1 MAAASS
7 GHRRQIF
14 LFLAAVII
22 PCLALIIFGLQ
33 VARQEKELVEKRAA
47 EERPRRIREIGQH
60 LLVRLETIKL
70 EETQQAAARPE
81 RLAVF
86 SYTNSEVMLIG
97 LLRDGR
103 LSLPWE
109 FAPGLLETQKALG
122 SARFR
127 QAIQEAEAVEFQ
139 VKDPARAARLFG
151 LAAADSRESIQKA
164 YARLFQ
170 ARALTKSGQ
179 KKEAVS
185 FYLELLKLPSSIMDE
200 MGIPIFLYAAERLL
214 GFGTNEA
221 EVADRLCAAVDEKRW
236 SSPVETSMLGSLLVK
251 LAADPSLRPV
261 DDKIELSRSELGL
274 YREKLERAL
283 NLQRDFPKYAFLSG
297 QESPESGG
305 EPIWVAS
312 EDGSLLL
319 SLGAPLAESGRLLIA
334 VGNPDLIASLRRDKG
349 FSAAFPEEFR
359 LTSTVDPRGESP
371 GPNFAGLKVAIQAD
385 TAGSPPSVWNS
396 RRTFYLLAVVL
407 VIALT
412 LFGAYLLWRD
422 VRRDLK
428 LAEMRSQFVSSV
440 SHELKTPL
448 TSIRMFAET
457 LRLQRSKDPAVRDE
471 YLDTIVKESERLSRL
486 LNNVLDFSKIEQG
499 KKVYRPAPASLAE
512 VIRETARAMEYPL
525 KQQGFSLEIE
535 CREGVPDIIVDRD
548 GLEQALM
555 NLLSNAMKYSGNSR
569 EIGLRLFENGPWAV
583 IQVIDQG
590 IGIDPA
596 EQKRIFD
603 KFYRVSSPENDHLP
617 GTGLGLALVSH
628 FIKAHRG
635 RIEVE
640 SSPGRGS
647 IFSLFLP
654 MGKES

>member
-1 MAAASS
+1 MAEQSS
-7 GHRRQIF
+7 GHRKQIF

-22 PCLALIIFGLQ
+22 PCLALIVFGLQ
-33 VARQEKELVEKRAA
+33 VARQEKELFEKRAA
-47 EERPRRIREIGQH
+47 EERAHRIQEIGQQ

-70 EETQQAAARPE
+70 EETQQAASRPE
-81 RLAVF
+81 SLSVF
-86 SYTNSEVMLIG
+86 SYLNPEVIVIG
-97 LLRDGR
+97 LLSDGR
-103 LSLPWE
+103 LLLPWE
-109 FAPGLLETQKALG
+109 FSAALLESQKALG
-122 SARFR
+122 FGRFR
-127 QAIQEAEAVEFQ
+127 QEIQDAEAAEFRL
-139 VKDPARAARLFG
+139 KDPARAARLFG
-151 LAAADSRESIQKA
+151 SAAGDSGELVQKA
-164 YARLFQ
+164 HAQLFQ
-170 ARALTKSGQ
+170 ARALAKSGQ
-179 KKEAVS
+179 KDAAVS
-185 FYLELLKLPSSIMDE
+185 LYLELLLLPSSIMDE
-200 MGIPIFLYAAERLL
+200 MGIPLSLYAAQRLL
-214 GFGTNEA
+214 GFGTNAA
-221 EVADRLCAAVDEKRW
+221 EVSDRLCAAVDEKRW
-236 SSPVETSMLGSLLVK
+236 SSPVETSMLSSLLEK
-251 LAADPSLRPV
+251 LSADPSFRAF
-261 DDKIELSRSELGL
+261 DDKIKSRQNELRL
-274 YREKLERAL
+274 YRERLEKAL
-283 NLQRDFPKYAFLSG
+283 NLEREFPGYAFLPN
-297 QESPESGG
+297 QEGRETGN
-305 EPIWVAS
+305 EPVWVAS

-334 VGNPDLIASLRRDKG
+334 VGNPDVLASLRRDKG

-359 LTSTVDPRGESP
+359 LTAAADPQGESL
-371 GPNFAGLKVAIQAD
+371 GPNFVGLKIALPKAVA
-385 TAGSPPSVWNS
+385 GPPSSVWS
-396 RRTFYLLAVVL
+396 FHRSFYLLAMAL
-407 VIALT
+407 VIVLT

-457 LRLQRSKDPAVRDE
+457 LRLQRSKDPAARDE

-499 KKVYRPAPASLAE
+499 KKVYRPATASLAE

-525 KQQGFSLEIE
+525 KQQGFSLNIE
-535 CREGVPDIIVDRD
+535 CQEDLPGIVLDRD

-569 EIGLRLFENGPWAV
+569 EIGLRLFEKETWAV
-583 IQVIDQG
+583 IEVSDHG
-590 IGIDPA
+590 VGIDPA

-603 KFYRVSSPENDHLP
+603 KFYRVASPENDRLP

-628 FIKAHRG
+628 FVKAHRG

-647 IFSLFLP
+647 TFSLYLP